1 MIIAFALMTNG
12 DGDDATFDSELLGYI
27 LVTITVLCFVVQ
39 LAVAFHSLDMK
50 SKCRTLEKRC
60 KRKRNGDTE
69 EEKENSKVQV
79 LPLNC
84 VQDREFPPGDSAV
97 TMEKENRRLKEENQ
111 RLRQRL
117 SQSNIGQSPPPP
129 DQNTSTTRFAS
140 PKENNLATDSAT
152 LKEIRLKHGAA
163 SAEYLA
169 AAQEIQNNKQK
180 HAISEWDL
188 KHLDDVATGF
198 DQTTK

>member
-60 KRKRNGDTE
+60 KRKKNGDTE
-69 EEKENSKVQV
+69 EEEENSKVQI

-84 VQDREFPPGDSAV
+84 VQDRKCPPGDSAV
-97 TMEKENRRLKEENQ
+97 TMEEDNRRLKEKTQQQEKEMQ
-111 RLRQRL
+111 RLRQQL
-117 SQSNIGQSPPPP
+117 SQSNNGQSSPRPP
-129 DQNTSTTRFAS
+129 DQNTSTTKFAS

-169 AAQEIQNNKQK
+169 AAQEIQNK
-180 HAISEWDL
+180 
-188 KHLDDVATGF
+188 
-198 DQTTK
+198 TKTCHI